1 MSQFSLSQ
9 DQYLHGKDNYA
20 NWSLLV
26 TTAAKQ
32 AGLKEYLE
40 NDILGTISRPDF
52 VINLGL
58 DDVANSV
65 IMTIVMDSMAIN
77 PNGPLSRVYNT
88 LLNPAAAAGAL
99 PALPPE
105 QQGENAAEAQNNAPA
120 AQAPQQDLNLQAAN
134 RLINLPLFKSEVIRL
149 AKQKNAQ
156 ASLLMVKNV
165 DSSILTEMS
174 RYTNPHHIYTK
185 LKEKYGNGSTDTE
198 FWLRK
203 LRTLKAKDNTKIIK
217 TMESVIDIYQEM
229 DELRIN
235 LSQAEKLK
243 YMYQTLPED
252 FRERLGVTL
261 RFTYQQLYEKAKEE
275 LDAKSYLED
284 WNEKDKDDIDDPM
297 DIDFLSRESGYRRK
311 RSHSKNKKHNP
322 YFLHLLQ
329 YGLCFLFLL

>member
-26 TTAAKQ
+26 TTAAEQ

-120 AQAPQQDLNLQAAN
+120 AQALQQDLNLQAAN

-174 RYTNPHHIYTK
+174 RFTNPHHIYTK
-185 LKEKYGNGSTDTE
+185 LKEKYENGNADTE
-198 FWLRK
+198 FWLR
-203 LRTLKAKDNTKIIK
+203 
-217 TMESVIDIYQEM
+217 
-229 DELRIN
+229 
-235 LSQAEKLK
+235 
-243 YMYQTLPED
+243 
-252 FRERLGVTL
+252 
-261 RFTYQQLYEKAKEE
+261 
-275 LDAKSYLED
+275 
-284 WNEKDKDDIDDPM
+284 
-297 DIDFLSRESGYRRK
+297 
-311 RSHSKNKKHNP
+311 
-322 YFLHLLQ
+322 
-329 YGLCFLFLL
+329 